1 MLILSLTRIYV
12 NICKAIVSCVLQT
25 FEDSGPFLPVLER
38 RSAVRQIAPCL
49 AWRNVDY
56 MPKLPPRVPHN
67 HYQQQ

>member
-1 MLILSLTRIYV
+1 MFSLTRIYV
-12 NICKAIVSCVLQT
+12 NICKAIVSRVLQT
-25 FEDSGPFLPVLER
+25 FEDSDPFLAALER